1 MSTSPHAVSPGHWLW
16 PGLVAGLL
24 HAGLSGVAADFVPD
38 PTATNR
44 PLAVP
49 ADGRVLVPLV
59 RTGGPTT
66 NSVPDLLDVQVVP
79 FRDPLTGESLPAQLV
94 LPGYVETPAPMLT
107 NLGVAPATARLD
119 LVLLASEPA
128 GTNACEGALWLRQN
142 QGPWTR
148 HPLSLRR
155 RAPAAP
161 AVPALDF
168 NTLETALVNPWW
180 GVLFDLLPGRERALG
195 RFTVRLREK
204 SGLYPLEG
212 LTVRLEQLVKAPAP
226 GFDLARH
233 LDFGINGQPVPDLAV
248 WPAESA
254 SQNSALRRIPA
265 GGQAEITGTWRGLSP
280 GEYQLTLRFAAA
292 NAAESEAAKLTLT
305 TRVRHGWF
313 FAVLTLVLALGLSWF
328 LTKFM
333 VFARRRLALRQRLD
347 EVPAITHPAYRN
359 LPAAVWVRA
368 LLGQVRRLSERHWL
382 SGLDVLEAK
391 LRQAAALAAVFQRAE
406 ELRRQLDATGRPN
419 FVANRVRS
427 RIENLL
433 GNLATLHFDDAA
445 RDATLATL
453 DALKV
458 WLDDALYVEQ
468 YRADLDRDARRLV
481 NRVRPDLIAE
491 ATSRQKIE
499 DLRIACV
506 PQPTDDLAALLRREE
521 AYARLKVLWE
531 RRDAPEFGDLAAHA
545 GHIEDF
551 FRLADEKVWERLQ
564 QAHRADR
571 LRVKA
576 PEDAQAF
583 HDVRFEVVPDA
594 ADLNE
599 AFLFRHGLCW
609 EWEWSFTPEPT
620 RADGGGMRAGW
631 ERFRRAVMSGPAP
644 ARRVETTNG
653 PCLVQFAPAPGRLE
667 GEVTL
672 RWKERSLSLPCPPVR
687 VTEAREFGVLRGFET
702 LEVWS
707 TLLALGLALASGLA
721 GRFFNVPTFG
731 APGDYLALFLWGVGV
746 DQAKNAWQLFSSQA
760 PPAGK

>member
-1 MSTSPHAVSPGHWLW
+1 MSTSLHAVSPRHWLW
-16 PGLVAGLL
+16 PGLVAALL
-24 HAGLSGVAADFVPD
+24 HAGLPGVAADFVPD
-38 PTATNR
+38 PAATSR

-59 RTGGPTT
+59 RTGVPVT
-66 NSVPDLLDVQVVP
+66 NGASDRLDIQVVP
-79 FRDPLTGESLPAQLV
+79 FRDPHSGESLPVRLA
-94 LPGYVETPAPMLT
+94 LPGHAETPASALT
-107 NLGVAPATARLD
+107 NLAVAPSTPRLD
-119 LVLLASEPA
+119 LVLLTSDPS

-161 AVPALDF
+161 AMPALDF

-180 GVLFDLLPGRERALG
+180 GVLWDLLPGRDRAVG

-212 LTVRLEQLVKAPAP
+212 LTVRLEQLTKVPAP

-248 WPAESA
+248 WPAQSA
-254 SQNSALRRIPA
+254 SENSTLRSIPA

-313 FAVLTLVLALGLSWF
+313 FAVLTLALALGLSWF

-347 EVPAITHPAYRN
+347 EVPPITHPAYRN

-382 SGLDVLEAK
+382 SGLDVLESK
-391 LRQAAALAAVFQRAE
+391 LQQASALAAVFQRAE
-406 ELRRQLDATGRPN
+406 ELRQQLDAAGRPT
-419 FVANRVRS
+419 FVANRVQS

-433 GNLATLHFDDAA
+433 GNLATLHFDAAA
-445 RDATLATL
+445 RDSTLAAL

-491 ATSRQKIE
+491 AASRQKIE
-499 DLRIACV
+499 DLRTTCV
-506 PQPTDDLAALLRREE
+506 PQPADDLAALLRREE

-531 RRDAPEFGDLAAHA
+531 RRDAPEFSDLAAHA

-551 FRLADEKVWERLQ
+551 FRLADEKVWERLE
-564 QAHRADR
+564 QAHEAGR

-576 PEDAQAF
+576 PEEAQAF
-583 HDVRFEVVPDA
+583 RDVRFEVVAEP
-594 ADLNE
+594 ADLNHT
-599 AFLFRHGLCW
+599 FLVRHGLCW
-609 EWEWSFTPEPT
+609 EWQWSFTPEPAST
-620 RADGGGMRAGW
+620 DGGGMRGGW
-631 ERFRRAVMSGPAP
+631 ENLRRAVMRGPAA

-667 GEVTL
+667 GTVTL

-687 VTEAREFGVLRGFET
+687 GIEAREFGVLRGFET

-707 TLLALGLALASGLA
+707 TFLALGLALASGLA

-731 APGDYLALFLWGVGV
+731 TPGDYLALFLWGVGV

-760 PPAGK
+760 AAAGK